1 MNDTLT
7 ASQPTGVDSFRFAR
21 FRGVFAA
28 VVISCCLASNPAS
41 AFAQAPTTVFKGVPN
56 LKISEGGVERTP
68 EPLANAVAVN
78 LACVVSRIGDEYFW
92 ASRENVPLVMI
103 ESGAFITYLAVNGSG
118 YVRVTKPELK
128 AAVRQAGGA
137 EAAFDYVEHL
147 LIGLKSVTYYGS
159 RAAQ

>member
-1 MNDTLT
+1 MKNIPT
-7 ASQPTGVDSFRFAR
+7 ASQPTGVGLSRFVT
-21 FRGVFAA
+21 FRGAFAA
-28 VVISCCLASNPAS
+28 AVICCWLASNSAS
-41 AFAQAPTTVFKGVPN
+41 AFVQAPTTVFKGIPT

-68 EPLANAVAVN
+68 EPLARAVAVN
-78 LACVVSRIGDEYFW
+78 LACVVSRIGDDYFW

-128 AAVRQAGGA
+128 AAVGQAGGA

-159 RAAQ
+159 RAAP